1 MTSGKNIDDDQ
12 IEKILGGIQIPA
24 QPTVLLEIQEEARK
38 ISPDI
43 KKISNAIS
51 KDVGLSAAV
60 LKTVNSPFY
69 GLRNKVDSIQRG
81 AILLGVPNLCNIV
94 RSAALRQ
101 NMSKGPKNL
110 GLDKFWETAVEVAN
124 IALFLAN
131 NFKFENPDEYYTLG
145 LFHDAGIAVMMQKF
159 ENYKETLN
167 EGAAMVGGTVLAAED
182 AKYQTNHAVVG
193 YYLARSWSLSD
204 TLTQS
209 VLHHHDVDN
218 LLPSGAEYALRNQ
231 MLAVL
236 KLASQIS
243 HAHHRLANDCEW
255 DKIGQRVMT
264 QLDLSKDDY
273 ADLSEDLETIF
284 QK

>member
-1 MTSGKNIDDDQ
+1 MEAVLNIDDEK

-24 QPTVLLEIQEEARK
+24 QPAVLLEIQEEARK
-38 ISPDI
+38 LSPDI
-43 KKISNAIS
+43 KKISNAVS

-81 AILLGVPNLCNIV
+81 AVLLGVPNLCNIV

-101 NMSKGPKNL
+101 NLAKSPKSL
-110 GLDKFWETAVEVAN
+110 GLNKFWETATEVAN
-124 IALFLAN
+124 IAIFLAN

-159 ENYKETLN
+159 ENVKDTLKE
-167 EGAAMVGGTVLAAED
+167 GQAMVGGTVVAAED

-193 YYLARSWSLSD
+193 YYLARSWNLSD
-204 TLTQS
+204 TLAQA
-209 VLHHHDVDN
+209 VLHHHDVEN
-218 LLPSGAEYALRNQ
+218 LIQPGAEYALRNQ

-236 KLASQIS
+236 KLASQFS
-243 HAHHRLANDCEW
+243 HAHHQLSNDCEW
-255 DKIGQRVMT
+255 DKIGERVT
-264 QLDLSKDDY
+264 AHLDLSKDDY
-273 ADLSEDLETIF
+273 ADLSEDVELIL
-284 QK
+284 KK

>member
-1 MTSGKNIDDDQ
+1 METGKSIDDDQ
-12 IEKILGGIQIPA
+12 IEKVLGGIQIPA
-24 QPTVLLEIQEEARK
+24 QPAVLLEIQEEARK
-38 ISPDI
+38 LSPDI

-81 AILLGVPNLCNIV
+81 AVILGVTNLCNIV

-101 NMSKGPKNL
+101 NISKGPKNF
-110 GLDKFWETAVEVAN
+110 GLDKFWETASEVAN
-124 IALFLAN
+124 IAIFLAN

-159 ENYKETLN
+159 ENYQEILKE
-167 EGAAMVGGTVLAAED
+167 GSAMVGGTVIAAED

-193 YYLARSWSLSD
+193 YYLARSWCLSD
-204 TLTQS
+204 TLAQA

-218 LLPSGAEYALRNQ
+218 LLLSGAENALRNQ

-243 HAHHRLANDCEW
+243 HAHHRLSHDCEW

-273 ADLSEDLETIF
+273 SDLSEDLEAIF